1 MLIARTREELAAAMA
16 ALRQDGR
23 GVGLVPTM
31 GALHDGHLSL
41 VAQARAA
48 CGQAAASIFVNPTQF
63 APHEDFARYPR
74 DEAGDLDKLRAAGC
88 GLAWLPGVADI
99 YPHGDATMI
108 EVAGPAQGWEG
119 ARRPGHFRGVATV
132 VAKLFGLA
140 RPDAAV
146 FGEKDWQQLQV
157 INRMVADLALPVR
170 VIGAAVV
177 READGLAMSSRN
189 RYLTAGE
196 RAVAPVVHASLVGVR
211 AALARGIAAADAL
224 ADGEAALAGHG
235 LAVDYLALVE
245 GESLVETREVT
256 PGARLIVAAKLGAVR
271 LLDNIAAA

>member
-177 READGLAMSSRN
+177 R
-189 RYLTAGE
+189 
-196 RAVAPVVHASLVGVR
+196 AVAPVVHASLVGVR